1 MYFMDFKNLNNL
13 RIDVPYELEQ
23 NVFTWLYYSK
33 VLNFNMESQLK
44 SNWCW
49 AATAD
54 SVSHFYAKLLNPWSQ
69 CKIASHEQG
78 LSCCNTPTPSG
89 CNVAWYLDKALDCT
103 HNYVSMSSS
112 TMAWDAVKA
121 EIDKGL
127 VVGTRIGW
135 NGGGGHFMVIHGVSR
150 IGFTHY
156 FHIDDPIYG
165 KSVLTVDQFSNN
177 YQGSGSWTHS
187 YITKKYSYMRFL
199 DLTLYE
205 KLLTPIPLIRPLLK
219 VQLPELNT
227 EKKLDQL
234 DLSMP
239 HHVFTVSLKEI
250 DKEISVSK
258 EPSSVRVIELD
269 AAIPVAIYDLS
280 PNESRPEVLQ
290 VSTDK
295 AYLKNIEN
303 GIEQLRRVETNADD
317 GNELRLLR
325 FPALNLEA
333 LWLTGNDG
341 KDDKY
346 YLVRHFEDKGGV
358 LNQKEFNALVQRL
371 KAAIENQD
379 DTMGA

>member
-1 MYFMDFKNLNNL
+1 MDFKNLNNL

-23 NVFTWLYYSK
+23 NVFTQLYYSK
-33 VLNFNMESQLK
+33 VLNFNMELQLK

-78 LSCCNTPTPSG
+78 LLCCNTPTPSG

-103 HNYVSMSSS
+103 HNYVSMSNG
-112 TMAWDAVKA
+112 TMSWDAVKA

-150 IGFTHY
+150 VAFTHY

-165 KSVLTVDQFSNN
+165 KSVLTVDQFSTN

-199 DLTLYE
+199 DLKLYE
-205 KLLTPIPLIRPLLK
+205 KLLIPIPLIRPLLK
-219 VQLPELNT
+219 IQLPGLDT

-234 DLSMP
+234 SLSMP

-250 DKEISVSK
+250 DKEISV
-258 EPSSVRVIELD
+258 PGHPAGIRIIELD
-269 AAIPVAIYDLS
+269 AGNPVAIYDLS
-280 PNESRPEVLQ
+280 PNENRPEVLQ

-295 AYLKNIEN
+295 LYLKNIEN
-303 GIEQLRRVETNADD
+303 GIEQLQRVEAGDE
-317 GNELRLLR
+317 NELRLLR

-333 LWLTGNDG
+333 LWLAGADG

-346 YLVRHFEDKGGV
+346 YLVRHFEDREGV
-358 LNQKEFNALVQRL
+358 LDQKEFNALVQRL
-371 KAAIENQD
+371 KAAADQQD

>member
-1 MYFMDFKNLNNL
+1 
-13 RIDVPYELEQ
+13 
-23 NVFTWLYYSK
+23 
-33 VLNFNMESQLK
+33 
-44 SNWCW
+44 
-49 AATAD
+49 
-54 SVSHFYAKLLNPWSQ
+54 
-69 CKIASHEQG
+69 
-78 LSCCNTPTPSG
+78 
-89 CNVAWYLDKALDCT
+89 
-103 HNYVSMSSS
+103 
-112 TMAWDAVKA
+112 
-121 EIDKGL
+121 
-127 VVGTRIGW
+127 
-135 NGGGGHFMVIHGVSR
+135 
-150 IGFTHY
+150 
-156 FHIDDPIYG
+156 
-165 KSVLTVDQFSNN
+165 
-177 YQGSGSWTHS
+177 
-187 YITKKYSYMRFL
+187 MRFL
-199 DLTLYE
+199 DLTFYE